1 MPITFLTYAIGMMNL
16 SGVPFFFAGGWTKEE
31 ILHRTAEWPLSRLPH
46 YLMLAG
52 VILTALY
59 MTRQM
64 IYVFF
69 GRKRDASDPHES
81 PRVMAMPLVTLATCS
96 VILAVFLT
104 PAWPWLHAYLNGEP
118 AHLDLGAL
126 IQPMLFLSL
135 VLVAAGI
142 GLGWL
147 IYRKAGEIDPLARA
161 QPGLFRF
168 LSNKMWIDEFY
179 EHTILAFSRVISR
192 LSDFLDRYL
201 WDGLVNLFSGIGQA
215 LAVLSKGFDDHAI
228 NARVDDT
235 TAGARRFGRLIAA
248 GHSGQIQAYLGA
260 IAIGMLLLLVLYAWL
275 V

>member
-1 MPITFLTYAIGMMNL
+1 
-16 SGVPFFFAGGWTKEE
+16 
-31 ILHRTAEWPLSRLPH
+31 
-46 YLMLAG
+46 MLAG

-69 GRKRDASDPHES
+69 GRKRETSDSHES
-81 PRVMAMPLVTLATCS
+81 APGMTMPLI
-96 VILAVFLT
+96 ILAACSIVLAIFLT
-104 PAWPWLHAYLNGEP
+104 PAWPWLHGYLNAEP
-118 AHLDLGAL
+118 ASLDLGIL

-147 IYRKAGEIDPLARA
+147 MYRNAGETDPLARA

-168 LSNKMWIDEFY
+168 LGHKMWIDEFY
-179 EHTILAFSRVISR
+179 ERTFIAFSRLIAR
-192 LSDFLDRYL
+192 LSDFLDRYF
-201 WDGLVNLFSGIGQA
+201 WDGLVNLFSGMAQA
-215 LAVLSKGFDDHAI
+215 FAMLSKGFDDHAI

-235 TAGARRFGRLIAA
+235 TTGARRFGRLIAA

-275 V
+275 A